1 MHRGESNM
9 EFVNIGN
16 LDPRTKSCCIKEG
29 TKMVNN
35 KDIYIREKQKEIFE
49 YYLTARMF
57 LMQANCIDERVIMGL
72 LNKDDYDPCR
82 STELDLKG
90 NFYECALF
98 YYNVLIDL
106 SWVLA
111 YVSLEFACSI
121 NGQRVSTEGIDW
133 ISKSKAYLEEF
144 EKNVKNPQDPTSPFR
159 YFEKSTSAKNIIKC
173 ISNFWDGF
181 YNSEIRRKY
190 NYAKH
195 RGKLAYQEIIKIEN
209 ENGVAEILCKDKQL
223 PINTNDVRKE
233 ISLYSSIQE
242 LQTFDNENLYPYI
255 DQLFHIIEEEIQISE
270 MVMVN

>member
-1 MHRGESNM
+1 MK
-9 EFVNIGN
+9 FVDIEN
-16 LDPRTKSCCIKEG
+16 LDPRTKPCCIKEG

-72 LNKDDYDPCR
+72 LNKDDYDSCR
-82 STELDLKG
+82 SIELDLKG

-98 YYNVLIDL
+98 YYNALIDL

-144 EKNVKNPQDPTSPFR
+144 EKMLKIHRIQHLHSAILRNPQ
-159 YFEKSTSAKNIIKC
+159 AQIILL
-173 ISNFWDGF
+173 NVF
-181 YNSEIRRKY
+181 
-190 NYAKH
+190 
-195 RGKLAYQEIIKIEN
+195 
-209 ENGVAEILCKDKQL
+209 
-223 PINTNDVRKE
+223 
-233 ISLYSSIQE
+233 
-242 LQTFDNENLYPYI
+242 QTFGMI
-255 DQLFHIIEEEIQISE
+255 TII
-270 MVMVN
+270 VK